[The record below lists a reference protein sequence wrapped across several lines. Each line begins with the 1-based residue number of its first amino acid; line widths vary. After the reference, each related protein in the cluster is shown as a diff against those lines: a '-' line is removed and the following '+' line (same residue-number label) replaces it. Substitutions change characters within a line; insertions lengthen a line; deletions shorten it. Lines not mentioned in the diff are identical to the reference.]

1 LDIRGARNALPADF
15 KAVMEYLKRG
25 TCPIDELITAIHMP
39 EEAQAALENWAAH
52 PGEVFRI
59 LVRF

>member
-1 LDIRGARNALPADF
+1 MPCDF

-25 TCPIDELITAIHMP
+25 TCPVDELITAVYEP
-39 EEAQAALENWAAH
+39 EEAQAALEKWLAN

-59 LVRF
+59 LIRF